1 MITKWNLKLLYSS
14 QTDPQIQ
21 KDIDISTKNVHTFVK
36 KWKNNKEYTKD
47 PAILEKALRESE
59 KLSAT
64 TGICDKPI
72 YYFMMLNELD
82 QTNPTVKARLNQ
94 ITEIYTKLVNEIQ
107 FFDLNIS
114 KIPKSKQKKFLE
126 YEGLK
131 QYKHLLEQSFL
142 ASKYILSDKEEKI
155 FNLTSKTSHSNW
167 VNMLTELLSKQKMIV
182 LDEQH
187 KKHEISY
194 NEVNKY
200 LDSQDKKVRDYAA
213 KEQNRVN
220 SKYLEIAEFE
230 INSVLEDKKISDDYR
245 KIPRADLT
253 RHIADDIESEVVDTL
268 VRTVTENFNITRTY
282 YKRKAELMGVK
293 KLAYYERNVP
303 LPGASMKYEYSE
315 AMKFVRKTFKNL
327 DPVFENIVKT
337 FAENGQYDVY
347 PANGKSGGAF
357 CTSINRNLPTYILLN
372 FKNQLEDIL
381 TIAHESGHGIHTE
394 LAKKQNALN
403 DGYPTSLAEIA
414 STFFEDFV
422 LTEVLKDTKDEKVM
436 QAILDKKIH
445 DDTAS
450 IFRQVAFYNFETELH
465 NDFRVKG
472 FLTKE
477 QISDLFCKHMKSYL
491 GDAVEEDESMRNGWV
506 YVSHFRRFFYV
517 YSYASGLL
525 ISKALQKMV
534 KDDKKNIVL
543 VKRFLESGS
552 TQSPKELFKGI
563 GIDITKENFWLNGI
577 EEIKTL
583 LNKL

>member
-1 MITKWNLKLLYSS
+1 MITKWNLKPLYNSE
-14 QTDPQIQ
+14 TDPQIQ
-21 KDIDISTKNVHTFVK
+21 KDIDISTKNVQAFVR
-36 KWKNNKEYTKD
+36 KWKPNKEYTKD
-47 PAILEKALRESE
+47 PEILRKALIDSE

-72 YYFMMLNELD
+72 YYFMLLNELD
-82 QTNPTVKARLNQ
+82 QTNANVKAKLNQ

-114 KIPKSKQKKFLE
+114 KIPKSKQSKFLS

-131 QYKHLLEQSFL
+131 PYRHLLEQSFL
-142 ASKYILSDKEEKI
+142 SSKYLLSDKEESV
-155 FNLTSKTSHSNW
+155 FNLTSKTSYSNW
-167 VNMLTELLSKQKMIV
+167 VDMLTELLNKQKMVI
-182 LDEQH
+182 LDENL
-187 KKHEISY
+187 KKQEITY

-200 LDSQDKKVRDYAA
+200 LDSQNKKVRDYAA
-213 KEQNRVN
+213 KQQNRIN
-220 SKYLEIAEFE
+220 SKYAEIAEFE
-230 INSVLEDKKISDDYR
+230 INSILEDKKISDDYR
-245 KIPRADLT
+245 KIPRPDLT

-268 VRTVTENFNITRTY
+268 VKIVTENFDITRRY
-282 YKRKAELMGVK
+282 YKRKAELMGLK
-293 KLAYYERNVP
+293 QLAYYERNVP
-303 LPGASMKYEYSE
+303 LPGASMEYDFPE
-315 AMKFVRKTFKNL
+315 AMKLVKKTFKNL
-327 DPVFENIVKT
+327 DPEFENIVNM
-337 FAENGQYDVY
+337 FLRNGQYDVY
-347 PANGKSGGAF
+347 PSKGKTGGAF

-372 FKNQLEDIL
+372 HKDQLESVL

-422 LTEVLKDTKDEKVM
+422 LKEILKETKDEKVI

-465 NDFRVKG
+465 HDFREKG

-477 QISDLFCKHMKSYL
+477 YISELFCKHMKAYL
-491 GDAVEEDESMRNGWV
+491 GDAVKEDESMRNGWI

-552 TQSPKELFKGI
+552 TQSPKELFQRI
-563 GIDITKENFWLNGI
+563 GIDITKKEFWSNGL
-577 EEIKTL
+577 EEINTL

>member
-21 KDIDISTKNVHTFVK
+21 KDIDISTKNVQTFVK
-36 KWKNNKEYTKD
+36 KWKTNKEYTKD
-47 PAILEKALRESE
+47 PATLEKALHESE

-82 QTNPTVKARLNQ
+82 QTNPAVKARLNQ
-94 ITEIYTKLVNEIQ
+94 ITDIYTKLVNDIQ

-114 KIPKSKQKKFLE
+114 KIPKSRQKKFLE
-126 YEGLK
+126 YSGLK
-131 QYKHLLEQSFL
+131 PYRHLLEQSFL
-142 ASKYILSDKEEKI
+142 SSKYILSDKEEKI

-167 VNMLTELLSKQKMIV
+167 VDMLTELLSKQKMIV
-182 LDEQH
+182 LDEKL
-187 KKHEISY
+187 KKVEITY

-200 LDSQDKKVRDYAA
+200 LDSQNKKIRDYAA

-220 SKYLEIAEFE
+220 SRYVEIAEFE
-230 INSVLEDKKISDDYR
+230 INSVLEDKKVSDDYR
-245 KIPRADLT
+245 KIPRPDLT

-268 VRTVTENFNITRTY
+268 IQTVTENFDITRAY

-303 LPGASMKYEYSE
+303 LPGASMKYEYPE
-315 AMKFVRKTFKNL
+315 AMAFVKKTFKNL
-327 DPVFENIVKT
+327 DTEFETIVET
-337 FAENGQYDVY
+337 FVKNGQYDVY

-394 LAKKQNALN
+394 LAKKQDALN

-450 IFRQVAFYNFETELH
+450 IFRQVAFYNFEKELH
-465 NDFRVKG
+465 NDFREKG

-477 QISDLFCKHMKSYL
+477 YISDLFCKHMKAYL
-491 GDAVEEDESMRNGWV
+491 GNAVAEDESMRNGWI

-534 KDDKKNIVL
+534 KSDKKNIVY
-543 VKRFLESGS
+543 VKRFMESGS
-552 TQSPKELFKGI
+552 TQSPRELFKDI
-563 GIDITKENFWLNGI
+563 GIDITKKEFWLNGI
-577 EEIKTL
+577 DEIKAL